1 MFYYLEKTIV
11 ICACCLFVISVDG
24 YCQTNNTNKTSIT
37 IPEYLIQKVDKGN
50 HDDFATSLFLL
61 SHLSLNNKNIA
72 SLDSIYRKEKDPIKK
87 LFIVFTLYQRTQE
100 KKYEND
106 FVELY
111 PIGEQ
116 QRHIWKISR
125 YETEYVN
132 VSSPLQQRLAD
143 FAITNKKAFK
153 KLLSGYEFADGAD
166 GDSLSD
172 QITNIYKYNPD
183 YVLKELKKNN
193 IDLSEF
199 GIK

>member
-1 MFYYLEKTIV
+1 MFQYFKKISV
-11 ICACCLFVISVDG
+11 ICSCCLFFVPIVGG
-24 YCQTNNTNKTSIT
+24 YCQVNNDNTIT
-37 IPEYLIQKVDKGN
+37 IAEYLIQKVNKGTDN
-50 HDDFATSLFLL
+50 NFTTSLLLL
-61 SHLSLNNKNIA
+61 SHLSLADTDIMK
-72 SLDSIYRKEKDPIKK
+72 LDSIYKKEKDPIKK

-100 KKYEND
+100 KNYEND

-111 PIGEQ
+111 PVGKQ

-125 YETEYVN
+125 YETEYIN

-143 FAITNKKAFK
+143 FAITNKIALE

-172 QITNIYKYNPD
+172 QIIHIYKENPD
-183 YVLKELKKNN
+183 YVLKELQKKN
-193 IDLSEF
+193 IDLSEL

>member
-1 MFYYLEKTIV
+1 MFQNFKKIFV
-11 ICACCLFVISVDG
+11 ICGCCLLFVSVG
-24 YCQTNNTNKTSIT
+24 GHCQVSNENTIT
-37 IPEYLIQKVDKGN
+37 ISEYLIQKVNKGTDN
-50 HDDFATSLFLL
+50 DFTTSLLLL
-61 SHLSLNNKNIA
+61 SHLSLDDSGIV

-87 LFIVFTLYQRTQE
+87 LFILFTLYQRTQE

-111 PIGEQ
+111 PVGKQ

-125 YETEYVN
+125 YKTEYIN

-143 FAITNKKAFK
+143 FAITNKIALK

-172 QITNIYKYNPD
+172 QIIHIYKDNPD
-183 YVLKELKKNN
+183 YVLKELQKNN
-193 IDLSEF
+193 INLSEL